1 MHHGERLIFMS
12 RSINNTSINRRRY
25 FMVFICMFIQAV
37 PYAIAQNI
45 QPLFVPYVV
54 EQFNFSLASF
64 SLIFT
69 FGALASSL
77 FSPFLGKLFGKVN
90 IKLIFIAG
98 TVISSVAFIAFGI
111 ANTLPEF
118 YIYAAIQQVGCLLFS
133 SLGVPFIINNWFPAK
148 GRGRALG
155 IAFSGGALGNVFL
168 QQLTSYSLAT
178 QGPSASYVIFGIASL
193 LVSLPIVLLFIRL
206 PKKSEVSSIKDD
218 EQQVTE
224 IQDEG
229 LSATEVR
236 KNKYFWIFSIGY
248 FIIAIAVSA
257 LSTQYATYFTAEL
270 HFNALLVG
278 TLGSVFAAC
287 CLIGNLSGGVLFDK
301 LGTFKT
307 MFIAMV
313 LQVIAIL
320 AMLVAKSI
328 PTVAFLFSIGYGLN
342 VYSYMSAPAFMAS
355 DVFGKKEVS
364 IKLGIINLIFWGGY
378 AAGSGL
384 FGIIV
389 DEVSF
394 TAAWITLLGCTVIG
408 YWLLLTGVKGY
419 KNKSLS

>member
-1 MHHGERLIFMS
+1 MHHRERLIFMS
-12 RSINNTSINRRRY
+12 RPINNTSINRRRY

-148 GRGRALG
+148 GRGQALG

-229 LSATEVR
+229 LSANEVR

-307 MFIAMV
+307 MFIAMI

-364 IKLGIINLIFWGGY
+364 VKLGIINLIFWGGY

-389 DEVSF
+389 DELSF